1 MSTPDRLGDFRIVE
15 EIGRGGFGVVYRA
28 EQVSLARPV
37 ALKVLYQHRVHTE
50 EEIARFER
58 EARAAARLDHPGIVS
73 VFAWGQEGSDFFIAQ
88 KLVGIG
94 RTVADELSAIK
105 ERGDPPKG
113 YFRRVAD
120 WLACVAEALQHA
132 HDRGI
137 VHRDIKPSN
146 ILLDENDRPFVGDFG
161 LAKVED
167 GLELSRTGDFA
178 GSPFYMSPEQ
188 ADSRRGDVDHRSD
201 IYAIG
206 VTLYELLT
214 QSPPFNGQS
223 SHELIR
229 NILTEDP
236 KRPTKANSRVPADLE
251 TICLKAMEKARIH
264 RYQNAAALA
273 NDLRCFLDGEPIS
286 AAPPSAVSRVV
297 RSARRHRTKLG
308 MAVLSVV
315 IVIMAAYAWKT
326 SDRTSEAAQNAKK
339 AQVSQQVVESKEVTI
354 GGLNLKGDG
363 GASLDDAID
372 RAVEQEDIGQVRTLR
387 ARRKAVTQFL
397 ESGSQLLQDVLPQI
411 SDSQALQD
419 IGSAMTD
426 QFLFGG
432 LVAAQKIL
440 EEQAPTADSA
450 EQSSLDQVNSW
461 LGELKVEL
469 EDFDLGEFGL
479 VTPGMENLGELAT
492 ATTSGAP
499 AGLVSETRS
508 TELSY
513 EQFLEGLQP
522 AVLRT
527 NPWILRPLFQLRL
540 REGGARGGTDP

>member
-1 MSTPDRLGDFRIVE
+1 MPIPDRLGDFRIVE

-28 EQVSLARPV
+28 DQVSLDRPV

-73 VFAWGQEGSDFFIAQ
+73 VFSWGQDGSDFFIAQ

-105 ERGDPPKG
+105 ESGDPPKG
-113 YFRRVAD
+113 YFRRVAE
-120 WLACVAEALQHA
+120 WLACVAEALQHS
-132 HDRGI
+132 HERGI

-188 ADSRRGDVDHRSD
+188 ADSRRGEVDHRSD

-214 QSPPFNGQS
+214 QSPPFTGQS

-229 NILTEDP
+229 NILNEDP
-236 KRPTKANSRVPADLE
+236 KRPSKINSRVPADLE
-251 TICLKAMEKARIH
+251 TICLKAMEKARVH
-264 RYQNAAALA
+264 RYQGAAAFA
-273 NDLRCFLDGEPIS
+273 SDLRCFLEGEPIS
-286 AAPPSAVSRVV
+286 AAPPSTASRVM

-308 MAVLSVV
+308 MTVLSAV
-315 IVIMAAYAWKT
+315 IVIMAAYTWET

-339 AQVSQQVVESKEVTI
+339 AQVSQQAVESKEATI
-354 GGLNLKGDG
+354 GGLNLKGDE
-363 GASLDDAID
+363 GASIDDAID
-372 RAVEQEDIGQVRTLR
+372 RAIEQEDIGQVRTLR

-419 IGSAMTD
+419 IGSAMSE

-432 LVAAQKIL
+432 LVEAQKVL
-440 EEQAPTADSA
+440 AKQSPLADSA
-450 EQSSLDQVNSW
+450 ERSSLDQVNSW
-461 LGELKVEL
+461 LGELQVEL
-469 EDFDLGEFGL
+469 EDFDLGEFGI
-479 VTPGMENLGELAT
+479 VTPGAKGLGELAK
-492 ATTSGAP
+492 ATSSDVP
-499 AGLVSETRS
+499 V
-508 TELSY
+508 ELSFAAD
-513 EQFLEGLQP
+513 ESQLTGDQFLEGLQP
-522 AVLRT
+522 AVLQA
-527 NPWILRPLFQLRL
+527 NPWVLWPLFQLRL
-540 REGGARGGTDP
+540 DEGRARGATSP